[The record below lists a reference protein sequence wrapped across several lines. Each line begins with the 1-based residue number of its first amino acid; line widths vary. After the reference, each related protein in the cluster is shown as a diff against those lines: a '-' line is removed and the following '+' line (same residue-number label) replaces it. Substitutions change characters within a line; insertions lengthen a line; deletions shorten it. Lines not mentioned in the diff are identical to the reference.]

1 MGISVGVSNHF
12 GEIGGRSTEA
22 KGFVGDLL
30 LSQTSLSGGWF
41 ARYKVNPQ
49 FFASSS
55 LSYVRLSGDD
65 RNSES
70 GPRYW
75 RNLRFKNNIIE
86 WTSKAEF
93 VFLDIPDLGKQGRYN
108 TSLNLYGYVGL
119 TLLHH
124 SPRGSLDGSS
134 WVNLR
139 PLQTEGVA
147 YKSIVFG
154 TPVGGGAV
162 ITHNR
167 FSRFGLVINYVK
179 TFTDYLDDISRNYVD
194 PSLLLSTQSAAYAN
208 QSGGVVP
215 ESHEVYFGP
224 GEKRGDPNADDNYMT
239 LSLTYSRYILGQNKY
254 YKTVSRWKPKNY
266 NSRTSFKKRKY
277 KRIIRA
283 SF

>member
-1 MGISVGVSNHF
+1 MGFSVGASNHF
-12 GEIGGRSTEA
+12 GEIGGKTEEA
-22 KGFVGDLL
+22 KGFLGDLL

-41 ARYKVNPQ
+41 ARYKVNPH
-49 FFASSS
+49 FFASTS

-65 RNSES
+65 KYSES

-86 WTSKAEF
+86 WTSKAEY
-93 VFLDIPDLGKQGRYN
+93 VFLDIPDLGRKGRYN
-108 TSLNLYGYVGL
+108 TSLNLYGYLGL

-124 SPRGSLDGSS
+124 SPRGSLDGST

-179 TFTDYLDDISRNYVD
+179 TFTDYIDDISTNYVD
-194 PSLLLSTQSAAYAN
+194 PSLLSPQSAAYAN
-208 QSGGVVP
+208 QSVAP
-215 ESHEVYFGP
+215 P
-224 GEKRGDPNADDNYMT
+224 GQELNFVTGQQRGDPTADDNYIT
-239 LSLTYSRYILGQNKY
+239 VSLTYSKYLLGQNKY
-254 YKTVSRWKPKNY
+254 YRNISRWKPRYNY
-266 NSRTSFKKRKY
+266 SPKAFKRRKS
-277 KRIIRA
+277 RIIR
-283 SF
+283 SKF